1 MWKAVETEVGKI
13 RMVKAERRRGKRE
26 CRKEARGKEKGEK
39 TEEGDIDRYEESRG
53 EVGNLE

>member
-26 CRKEARGKEKGEK
+26 SRKEARGKGKGEK
-39 TEEGDIDRYEESRG
+39 TEEGENDRYKESSG